1 MGILDNIIDTKKAS
15 ELWGLSQD
23 HIKRMCK
30 TGEVTAKKIGTNW
43 AIDATQP
50 NPKKYRL
57 EGLEEKKMYFK
68 NTDTGVV
75 KSMAEWTEIAV
86 REFTEI
92 FNNDEELQEE
102 YETVKEYL
110 KQEEQHGAFYYD
122 LVECDKNGNE
132 INYLED

>member
-1 MGILDNIIDTKKAS
+1 MSILDKIIDTREAS

-30 TGEVTAKKIGTNW
+30 SGEVIAKKIGNSW

-57 EGLEEKKMYFK
+57 EGLEDKKMYLK
-68 NTDTGVV
+68 HVDTGAI
-75 KSMAEWTEIAV
+75 KTMAEWTEIAV
-86 REFTEI
+86 REHTEI
-92 FNNDEELQEE
+92 FNDDESLKEDFES
-102 YETVKEYL
+102 VKEYL
-110 KQEEQHGAFYYD
+110 KWAEQRGYFYND
-122 LVECDKNGNE
+122 LVECDKNGNK